1 MAVLAQWCW
10 PNEPRWTEA
19 LPDTQGNK
27 MIRIT
32 VIAQDPKEVVLK
44 IEGRLEGED
53 VVLLAAEGEGHLLK
67 TARLVLEIT
76 EVKFID
82 QAGIQLLQ
90 RWARKRLVL
99 QGGAPFVQALLK
111 EHGLA

>member
-1 MAVLAQWCW
+1 MAVLA
-10 PNEPRWTEA
+10 PMA
-19 LPDTQGNK
+19 LAKRASVDRGIARYPGIR

-53 VVLLAAEGEGHLLK
+53 VVLLAAEGEGYLLQ
-67 TARLVLEIT
+67 TERLVLEIT